1 MTPYFS
7 IIIPLYNKE
16 DFIADTIKSVLNQT
30 FTDFEIIVV
39 NDGSTDNSLKEL
51 QSIKDH
57 RIITIQQ
64 KNQGVS
70 IARNNG
76 IKNAK
81 GNYITLLDADD
92 EWKPNHLELFYKTI
106 KQFPNGALFCN
117 AYDIKSSD
125 NYIIKATY
133 NIEQVDH
140 PHIIKDYFKASLI
153 DAIGWTSAICF
164 NKKDFYDVGEFVP
177 EFTSGQDLDLLI
189 RFALRKT
196 IVFNPTVTCCYN
208 KTVKNSLSKKNYQ
221 EIRYTIVNSFKDE
234 ESQNASLNKYLN
246 LNRYAL
252 AMQCKLIGN
261 KALYKKLIS
270 EIDLKPLNLKQKTL
284 LRIPRFSAILMKK
297 FYFFLLKNKLYISSF
312 K

>member
-81 GNYITLLDADD
+81 GDYITLLDADD

-208 KTVKNSLSKKNYQ
+208 KTVKNSLSKKKYQ

-234 ESQNASLNKYLN
+234 EAQNTSLNKYLN

-284 LRIPRFSAILMKK
+284 LRTPRFSAILMKK

>member
-1 MTPYFS
+1 MPFFS
-7 IIIPLYNKE
+7 VIIPLYNKE
-16 DFIADTIKSVLNQT
+16 GFIADTIKSVLNQT

-39 NDGSTDNSLKEL
+39 NDGSTDKSLKEL
-51 QSIKDH
+51 QSINDD
-57 RIITIQQ
+57 RLITIQQ

-70 IARNNG
+70 VARNNG

-125 NYIIKATY
+125 NYTIKATY
-133 NIEQVDH
+133 NIAKVNE
-140 PHIIKDYFKASLI
+140 PLIIKDYFKASLI

-164 NKKDFYDVGEFVP
+164 NKNDFYDVGEFVP

>member
-125 NYIIKATY
+125 YYTIKATY
-133 NIEQVDH
+133 NIAKVNE
-140 PHIIKDYFKASLI
+140 PLIIEDYFKASLI

-164 NKKDFYDVGEFVP
+164 NKNDFYDVGEFVP
-177 EFTSGQDLDLLI
+177 QFTSGQDLDLLI

-221 EIRYTIVNSFKDE
+221 EIRYTIVNSFKE
-234 ESQNASLNKYLN
+234 EEAQNASLNKYLN

-261 KALYKKLIS
+261 KALYRKLIS

>member
-81 GNYITLLDADD
+81 GDYITLLDADD

-106 KQFPNGALFCN
+106 KQFPPNGALFCN

-164 NKKDFYDVGEFVP
+164 NKK
-177 EFTSGQDLDLLI
+177 
-189 RFALRKT
+189 RFL
-196 IVFNPTVTCCYN
+196 
-208 KTVKNSLSKKNYQ
+208 
-221 EIRYTIVNSFKDE
+221 
-234 ESQNASLNKYLN
+234 
-246 LNRYAL
+246 
-252 AMQCKLIGN
+252 
-261 KALYKKLIS
+261 
-270 EIDLKPLNLKQKTL
+270 
-284 LRIPRFSAILMKK
+284 
-297 FYFFLLKNKLYISSF
+297 
-312 K
+312 